1 MKYVFLTLSGRFAES
16 APQTRSLQA
25 AAASGSFRFDRFLLS
40 VEKILSDRRI
50 ERILLDC
57 RPDFAPALFGGAE
70 AVREQLLRLARS
82 GKELCFYA
90 REYDLL
96 RLYLASACTTRMI
109 HPLGRLSFLGLS
121 RPFVFFRNALDKQ
134 KVEPEIIR
142 RGEYKSAGDR
152 FRTDSLD
159 KLNAE
164 QYQAYLDRVMEEA
177 EVAVEHGFNKSRSDI
192 KALLRGSILTAQAAR
207 QEGWI
212 DEIGTLSHWKD
223 EWKREKGKEAKLK
236 KLGSSYGK
244 GRKKIAVLL
253 FEGSIIDGESK
264 QLPLIGQALGDSSFV
279 PHIRELA
286 EDKSVKGVVLRINS
300 GGGSA
305 TASEE
310 ILSALGELRKKKPL
324 VVSMSELAGS
334 GGYWLALEGER
345 IFAQATTLTGSIGV
359 ITLMFTVQKLLKRI
373 GVTSD
378 TLRTAPFADLGS
390 ALRSLTKEER
400 EMVQGLVDELYD
412 AFVDTV
418 AKARKRSPQE
428 IEEVA
433 QGRVWSGF
441 DAVTQGLVDEVGGV
455 TEAINYLQGNL
466 GLKRCTVSFTP
477 EIKRPLLQ
485 RLLMKSAP
493 VATVREPTPL
503 GAVALLRR
511 TLSPTSPLL
520 LMPESL
526 KLEELLAS
534 SGALPDI

>member
-1 MKYVFLTLSGRFAES
+1 MKYAFLTLSGRFAET
-16 APQTRSLQA
+16 APQTRYLQA
-25 AAASGSFRFDRFLLS
+25 AAASGRFRFDRFLLS
-40 VEKILSDRRI
+40 VEKILTNRKI
-50 ERILLDC
+50 ERVLIDC
-57 RPDFAPALFGGAE
+57 RSDFAPALFGGAE
-70 AVREQLLRLARS
+70 AVREQLLRLDRA
-82 GKELCFYA
+82 GKEVCFYA

-96 RLYLASACTTRMI
+96 RLYLASACTTRLI

-121 RPFVFFRNALDKQ
+121 RPFLFFRNALDKQ
-134 KVEPEIIR
+134 KVEPEVIR
-142 RGEYKSAGDR
+142 KGEYKSAGDR

-164 QYQAYLDRVMEEA
+164 QYQAYLDRVMEET

-192 KALLRGSILTAQAAR
+192 KALLRGAILTAKAAR

-212 DEIGTLSHWKD
+212 DEIGTLIHWKD
-223 EWKREKGKEAKLK
+223 EWKKEKVKELKLK

-244 GRKKIAVLL
+244 GRKRIAVLL

-264 QLPLIGQALGDSSFV
+264 QLPLLGQALGDTSFV

-286 EDKSVKGVVLRINS
+286 EDNSVKGVVLRINS

-310 ILSALGELRKKKPL
+310 LLSALRQLREKKPL
-324 VVSMSELAGS
+324 VVSMSEVAGS

-359 ITLMFTVQKLLKRI
+359 ITIMFTVQKLLKRI

-400 EMVQGLVDELYD
+400 QMVQGLVNELYD

-418 AKARKRSPQE
+418 AKARERSIQE
-428 IEEVA
+428 IEKVA
-433 QGRVWSGF
+433 RGRVWSGF

-455 TEAINYLQGNL
+455 TEAISYLQGNL
-466 GLKRCTVSFTP
+466 GLKRCTVSFHP
-477 EIKRPLLQ
+477 EIKRSFIQ
-485 RLLMKSAP
+485 RLLMKNSP
-493 VATVREPTPL
+493 VATLREPL
-503 GAVALLRR
+503 RLEAASLLRR
-511 TLSPTSPLL
+511 AFPATSPLV

-526 KLEELLAS
+526 ELDELLAS
-534 SGALPDI
+534 PVTMLDI